1 MGRVLWKYKSESALP
16 LSERQPVC
24 ADGINDGNMAAM
36 RTAKERERT
45 ERGRAPRAHEMAR
58 ECRAL
63 AHAHAM

>member
-36 RTAKERERT
+36 RTAKERERIEKPGT
-45 ERGRAPRAHEMAR
+45 AGTRDGSGM
-58 ECRAL
+58 
-63 AHAHAM
+63 